1 MKKRDRGIRF
11 ILILLLIASV
21 AVSSGCLKDFEEQ
34 SNYGITDI
42 EISADSVKSS
52 YADLNVTAYI
62 ENRGGNRKGNTT
74 LIFKVFSEQTGLLEL
89 TQETKVDTIGK
100 DSIKAVS
107 QSIRLPKEGSY
118 RLVLT
123 LYEEEQKKADSRI
136 TIRDLSGM
144 PTDLQDVGI
153 QINGMDF
160 MVKNVT
166 SGRVLIE
173 NDIYLKNEGTRT
185 TNDYRVLVKAREID
199 ARLVADKKW
208 TSTGRI
214 EPEAT
219 SIRAVS
225 LTVPDGYNYVVEV
238 SVWDGDTIVKTGEDY
253 VQLNPQKVIS
263 KQQAVQTKTI
273 QTSDFLIEE
282 SFEDTYPMDYGTPQE
297 ESPGFG
303 SLMALISLL
312 SALVMIRR
320 GKHE

>member
-1 MKKRDRGIRF
+1 MKKRDRKIRL
-11 ILILLLIASV
+11 ILILLITASF
-21 AVSSGCLKDFEEQ
+21 AASSGCLKDFEES

-42 EISADSVKSS
+42 ELAADSIKSS
-52 YADLNVTAYI
+52 YAELNVTAYI
-62 ENRGGNRKGNTT
+62 ENRGGDSKENTT
-74 LIFKVFSEQTGLLEL
+74 LLLKAFSEQTGLLEL
-89 TQETKVDTIGK
+89 SQEMQIGIIEK
-100 DSIKAVS
+100 GSINSVS
-107 QSIRLPKEGSY
+107 QSLVLPKYGSY
-118 RLVLT
+118 RLVLI
-123 LYEEEQKKADSRI
+123 LYEGEQKKADSRI
-136 TIRDLSGM
+136 TIRNLSGM

-153 QINGMDF
+153 QISGMDF

-166 SGRVLIE
+166 AGKVIIE
-173 NDIYLKNEGTRT
+173 NDIYLKNEGTKT
-185 TNDYRVLVKAREID
+185 TSDYRVLVKAREID
-199 ARLVADKKW
+199 ARLIADKEW

-219 SIRAVS
+219 AIRAVS

-238 SVWDGDTIVKTGEDY
+238 SVWNGDTLVKTGEDY

-263 KQQAVQTKTI
+263 KQQTVQTKTI

-282 SFEDTYPMDYGTPQE
+282 SFEDTYPMDYGTMQE

>member
-62 ENRGGNRKGNTT
+62 ENRGGSHKGNTT
-74 LIFKVFSEQTGLLEL
+74 LVFKAFSEQTGLLEL
-89 TQETKVDTIGK
+89 TQETKVDTINKGG
-100 DSIKAVS
+100 IKAVS

-123 LYEEEQKKADSRI
+123 LYEEEQKKADLRI
-136 TIRDLSGM
+136 TIRDLSGI

-199 ARLVADKKW
+199 ARLIADKEW

-263 KQQAVQTKTI
+263 KQQTVQTKTI

-282 SFEDTYPMDYGTPQE
+282 SFGEEPLDYGTPEE